1 MHINR
6 KLKMVIVV
14 LAGLLFAGVA
24 AGPAEAGTTEVQG
37 RTGSYSVGPVN
48 CRHKIWGAVQNLEIW
63 APAPR
68 VVAAN
73 RYAGT
78 GNDPQWVR
86 YGVRLSDY
94 RTGRTLSSAW
104 SGFSRANDNY
114 VSTWNGGTAWKVD
127 AFGGRM
133 YRIDYVIEWYSGN
146 TRVGAVAHYANNV
159 HYFSQSLVKYT
170 GLGACWRY
178 R

>member
-1 MHINR
+1 M
-6 KLKMVIVV
+6 
-14 LAGLLFAGVA
+14 
-24 AGPAEAGTTEVQG
+24 
-37 RTGSYSVGPVN
+37 
-48 CRHKIWGAVQNLEIW
+48 
-63 APAPR
+63 
-68 VVAAN
+68 AAN
-73 RYAGT
+73 RHAGT

-114 VSTWNGGTAWKVD
+114 VSTWNSGTAWKVD